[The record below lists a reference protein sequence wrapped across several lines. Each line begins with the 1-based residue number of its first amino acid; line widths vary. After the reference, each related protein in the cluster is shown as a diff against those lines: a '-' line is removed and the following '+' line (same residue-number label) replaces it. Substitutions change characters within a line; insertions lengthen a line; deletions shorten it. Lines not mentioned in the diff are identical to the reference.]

1 MPAPHRQTTII
12 VLFSALT
19 VLASMGI
26 RQSFGLFLQPI
37 SDSLDLGREVFS
49 LAIALQNVVFGL
61 PLFGIIADRY
71 GVRWVVLGGAL
82 LYAAGCLLVPASSG
96 PLDLYLTLGL
106 IIGLGLGSTTYVVV
120 LGAVARVVHPA
131 NRSTAFGLVTAAGS
145 FGTFAL
151 VPMMQWVMVRADWQA
166 SFVFSAALIGW
177 VALLA
182 FGFPRRSSAR
192 TVQPDSEGTL
202 RQVLLSARS
211 HSGYWLLNAGFFVCG
226 FHVAF
231 IATHLPSFLTDEG
244 LSRMTGATALALIGL
259 CNIFGS
265 SLFGWL
271 GDRYRKKYLLSALYF
286 SRAVVIGLFLFVPL
300 TSFSAL
306 LFGGLIGFLWLATV
320 PLTSGTVAQIF
331 GARYLS
337 TLYGI
342 VFFSHQAGSFLGV
355 WLAGLLYDSTGSY
368 DPVWWLAIALGVAAA
383 LLHLPIADRPLQSS
397 NA

>member
-1 MPAPHRQTTII
+1 MAAANRQTTII

-61 PLFGIIADRY
+61 PLFGMIADRY
-71 GVRWVVLGGAL
+71 GARWVVLGGAL
-82 LYAAGCLLVPASSG
+82 LYAAGCLLVPTSSG
-96 PLDLYLTLGL
+96 PLGLHLTLGL
-106 IIGLGLGSTTYVVV
+106 I
-120 LGAVARVVHPA
+120 
-131 NRSTAFGLVTAAGS
+131 
-145 FGTFAL
+145 
-151 VPMMQWVMVRADWQA
+151 
-166 SFVFSAALIGW
+166 
-177 VALLA
+177 
-182 FGFPRRSSAR
+182 
-192 TVQPDSEGTL
+192 
-202 RQVLLSARS
+202 
-211 HSGYWLLNAGFFVCG
+211 
-226 FHVAF
+226 
-231 IATHLPSFLTDEG
+231 
-244 LSRMTGATALALIGL
+244 
-259 CNIFGS
+259 
-265 SLFGWL
+265 
-271 GDRYRKKYLLSALYF
+271 
-286 SRAVVIGLFLFVPL
+286 IGLFLFVPL

-355 WLAGLLYDSTGSY
+355 WLAGWLYDSTGSY
-368 DPVWWLAIALGVAAA
+368 DSVWWLAIALGVVAA
-383 LLHLPIADRPLQSS
+383 LLHLPIADRPIQSS